1 MQEQLQ
7 TVNVTRAAEILGVHP
22 WTLYRWVRE
31 GKIPAVKLGRSVRFR
46 VTTLEEWLRQKEQE
60 ATKNGP
66 AAD

>member
-1 MQEQLQ
+1 VQEQLQ